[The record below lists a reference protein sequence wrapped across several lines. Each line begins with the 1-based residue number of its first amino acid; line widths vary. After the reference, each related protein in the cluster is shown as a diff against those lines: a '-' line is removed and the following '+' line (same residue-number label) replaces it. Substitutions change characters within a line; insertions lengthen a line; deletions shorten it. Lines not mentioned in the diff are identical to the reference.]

1 MNPIWYLVI
10 AGVIL
15 ELGFWYYLERLRHEL
30 K

>member
-15 ELGFWYYLERLRHEL
+15 ELGFWYYLERLRHL